1 MKKNCL
7 MQWKTRLFLDNT
19 NRKSGE
25 FIRSK
30 LIEGYNLLSKHSKSH
45 GQWRGKD
52 PDILGWCSKELHQPL
67 HAEVFLMERV
77 LIKAWKLFLIPIIW
91 SESDWWDELTAQ
103 RKVKTELFRA
113 EAVTYC
119 LQEFF
124 SHSDKGEKGTY
135 KRERNTSDWPW
146 ISL

>member
-1 MKKNCL
+1 MKNNTIFRQYKQGEWWVYQKQINI
-7 MQWKTRLFLDNT
+7 RLWPHA
-19 NRKSGE
+19 
-25 FIRSK
+25 
-30 LIEGYNLLSKHSKSH
+30 KHSKSH

-52 PDILGWCSKELHQPL
+52 PHILGWCSKELHQPL

-77 LIKAWKLFLIPIIW
+77 LIKAWKEFLIPIIW

-103 RKVKTELFRA
+103 KKVKTELFRA